1 MANEVKVILDL
12 SDDVQTLLEQQG
24 INLYEEL
31 QREMPSLRME
41 LQPDPEAPLG
51 SKGDPTVVIL
61 AVATLVSSLTPLI
74 IRILNEF
81 TPPNRSVHWEVEET
95 ETHQPDGT
103 VIIQRKRVRS
113 QDEQRPW
120 AALPYPDTPSSTQSR
135 QKSPPQQTKDNQQ

>member
-41 LQPDPEAPLG
+41 LQPDPEAPTG
-51 SKGDPTVVIL
+51 SRDITTVIL
-61 AVATLVSSLTPLI
+61 AVATLASSLTPLI

-95 ETHQPDGT
+95 ETRQPDGT
-103 VIIQRKRVRS
+103 VIIQRKHVRS
-113 QDEQRPW
+113 RDEQRPW
-120 AALPYPDTPSSTQSR
+120 AALPYPDATSSTPPG
-135 QKSPPQQTKDNQQ
+135 QKSIPQQTKDN